1 MSAQPVLV
9 SSQVTLIIHPGDHR
23 KSWNVHFPFSS
34 SGKSWKTVFPRGGGG
49 GGILEG
55 FEWKQNILIKD
66 IKHFEFFVLGST
78 KVFGNIY
85 FMICAEN
92 VFS

>member
-1 MSAQPVLV
+1 MIIESPGMFISLFLVLE
-9 SSQVTLIIHPGDHR
+9 SPG
-23 KSWNVHFPFSS
+23 KPFSPE
-34 SGKSWKTVFPRGGGG
+34 VGGGG

-85 FMICAEN
+85 FMICAEK